1 VINISCEDCIDLMAR
16 YPDKHFDLAVV
27 DPPYGIGQEWEKNLY
42 GKFKKYKGIPFP
54 KTTYKNSNI
63 PRKEYFDG
71 LFRVSKEQVI
81 FGYNY
86 FVEFLG
92 PTNYLIIW
100 DKISNT
106 ENINFYSK
114 AEIAYTSIHIPL
126 SIIQAPWDGWRM
138 GKETGISKIHPHQKP
153 VELYIK
159 ILKKYAKPG
168 WSILDT
174 HMGSGSS
181 VIACHRLGLDI
192 TACEIDP
199 HYFKA
204 AKKRIDAETRHQ
216 ELFLP
221 ELRQFQE
228 SFLFEGLKE
237 AQ

>member
-1 VINISCEDCIDLMAR
+1 MITLTCEDCMDLMAR
-16 YPDKHFDLAVV
+16 YPDKHFDLAVA
-27 DPPYGIGQEWEKNLY
+27 DPPYGIGEDW
-42 GKFKKYKGIPFP
+42 KKRGTAKSKRRSFP
-54 KTTYKNSNI
+54 DTSYKNNKI
-63 PRKEYFDG
+63 PAKEYFDE

-86 FVEFLG
+86 FAEFLG
-92 PTNYLIIW
+92 PANYLIIW
-100 DKISNT
+100 DKLSSN
-106 ENINFYSK
+106 NNAVLYSK
-114 AEIAYTSIHIPL
+114 AEIAYTSIHIPIF
-126 SIIQAPWDGWRM
+126 IIQVPWDGWRM
-138 GKETGISKIHPHQKP
+138 GKETHCSKIHPHQKP
-153 VELYIK
+153 TEFYAK

-168 WSILDT
+168 WHILDT

-181 VIACHRLGLDI
+181 VIACHKLGLGV

-199 HYFKA
+199 VYFKA

-228 SFLFEGLKE
+228 SYLFEGLKE

>member
-1 VINISCEDCIDLMAR
+1 MITLTCEDCMDLMAR

-27 DPPYGIGQEWEKNLY
+27 DPPYGIGEEWNKRHWK
-42 GKFKKYKGIPFP
+42 KFKGRRFSE
-54 KTTYKNSNI
+54 TSYKNDKT
-63 PRKEYFDG
+63 PPKEYFDE
-71 LFRVSKEQVI
+71 LFRVSKEQII

-100 DKISNT
+100 DKLGSNDCH
-106 ENINFYSK
+106 ICYSK
-114 AEIAYTSIHIPL
+114 AEIAYTSIRIPVFVFHV
-126 SIIQAPWDGWRM
+126 PWDGFRM
-138 GKETGISKIHPHQKP
+138 GKETGSSKIHPHQKP
-153 VELYIK
+153 LELYVK

-181 VIACHRLGLDI
+181 VIACHKLGLDV

-204 AKKRIDAETRHQ
+204 AKKRVDEETRCR
-216 ELFLP
+216 ELFP
-221 ELRQFQE
+221 SELRRFQE